1 MLSLSLITNN
11 KTAIMKQHILT
22 TIAVAFAISSA
33 AQEGNKCAVEYS
45 MYKEFV
51 NVEAY
56 SEARESFWKV
66 FDDCPNFSKNIY
78 LDGVKIYREMIKM
91 AGDDDALVNA
101 YVDTL
106 GIIYRQRIKNFGE
119 EASVLCRYGMEVSK
133 YRRSDTA
140 KMEGYHLVGKAIAV
154 SPNDPD
160 IAAVASYLQTSCTL
174 LQNGKIDHQQLFN
187 DITPVLMTTYR
198 LRPAKGE
205 KYGETIDKVID
216 VVKRMLARNPAKSPT
231 FDEMFERR
239 FQLPGNIDE
248 VSALTNTM
256 NVFAADGNNLYA
268 QCAERLYKKNPTAE
282 AAASLARYNRKNKKY
297 DAAAK
302 YYSEA
307 VKMEQNTVKISEY
320 LYEGATVANNLQK
333 YSEAVSMA
341 KKSAAANA
349 KNGAPLLLIAAIY
362 MVNANNFGDD
372 DYAHRTVYWVAA
384 DYAQKAKSADMNLTE
399 ESNTLLAKCKQ
410 QFPKKEEAF
419 MHSVKP
425 GDAVTVKCYDT
436 ENTTA
441 RF

>member
-1 MLSLSLITNN
+1 MKKHIILLATVLSV
-11 KTAIMKQHILT
+11 AIN
-22 TIAVAFAISSA
+22 AA
-33 AQEGNKCAVEYS
+33 AQDFNCAKEYS

-66 FDDCPNFSKNIY
+66 FKSCPQFSKNIY
-78 LDGVKIYREMIKM
+78 IDGVKIYHNLMKKVGEEN
-91 AGDDDALVNA
+91 DALANA

-106 GIIYRQRIKNFGE
+106 GMIYMQRIKYFGE
-119 EASVLCRYGMEVSK
+119 EANVMSRYGLDVMK

-140 KMEGYHLVGKAIAV
+140 KLEGYHIVGKAIAV
-154 SPNDPD
+154 NPNDPD
-160 IAAVASYLQTSCTL
+160 IGSVTSYLQTACNLFAKSQL
-174 LQNGKIDHQQLFN
+174 DNQQFFN
-187 DITPVLMTTYR
+187 DVAPVIMTTYR
-198 LRPAKGE
+198 VRPSKSE
-205 KYGETIDKVID
+205 KYGENIDLMLGY
-216 VVKRMLARNPAKSPT
+216 VKRVASQNATSKPT
-231 FDEMFERR
+231 FDELFIKAY
-239 FQLPGNIDE
+239 QLPENINE

-256 NVFAADGNNLYA
+256 NVFNADGNDLYA
-268 QCAERLYKKNPTAE
+268 QCAERLYKQNPTAE
-282 AAASLARYNRKNKKY
+282 AAASLARYNRRQKNY

-307 VKMEQNTVKISEY
+307 VKMETDTKKQSDY
-320 LYEGATVANNLQK
+320 LYEAATVANNLKK
-333 YSEAVSMA
+333 YNEAISLA
-341 KKSAAANA
+341 KKSAAANS

-384 DYAQKAKSADMNLTE
+384 DYAQKAKAADMNLTE
-399 ESNTLLAKCKQ
+399 ESNTLTAKCKQ

-425 GDAVTVKCYDT
+425 GDSVKVKCFDT
-436 ENTTA
+436 ETTTA